1 MMEWLTE
8 KTLEQVLK
16 EKRAM
21 EAAAAAGI
29 KAKVAKLNALQ
40 KLEQEEL
47 KLKQKKD
54 RLMLEAE
61 LAEVKARN
69 QVLEEYEAGRK
80 VSKSPI
86 VSGNWGANRQSVN
99 YQATYNGIGLTI
111 PRGSGTYGWVQRNWT
126 LVEKSK
132 DKVNYKTEEDLEKID
147 SAGSKLPNSEILD
160 HEHKRR
166 IEEKFIELEAVAEH
180 QVYNQDEIETKVSAN
195 STMLMANDSKLVEQ
209 PRNECGQIIVRET
222 HQIAPQQEENV
233 RLREA
238 FRITE
243 PLEDARNGN
252 DINVDTKK
260 YPPSPTRNVRVEPKK
275 EKKKTK
281 RNKRDRTQSPCVSSR
296 KKTKDKAKYKKKRK
310 KNVPTSSSSA
320 DADSSSES
328 DNKSE
333 DSSNAG
339 KKKSRKKKLNGK
351 GESKGVK
358 SRSRNKNTASDHSDS
373 DLPRESSFETKGK
386 EKHKKKR
393 KRKEKYK
400 WPPPKFTKK
409 RTPKIPNGSRR
420 KRLSL
425 RKRYS
430 KCKRSS
436 RSKSISV
443 ERGSRSANRNR
454 TSRSNNRPSKGKKR
468 KIAEVATKKTRGSVS
483 PQKVVRGM
491 IDLEAGVKKRT
502 GITAVKKVAP
512 EGLW

>member
-29 KAKVAKLNALQ
+29 KAKEAKLNALQ

-238 FRITE
+238 FGITE

-252 DINVDTKK
+252 DINVDTEK
-260 YPPSPTRNVRVEPKK
+260 YPLVYTPSPSPTRNITAEAKK
-275 EKKKTK
+275 EKKKKTK
-281 RNKRDRTQSPCVSSR
+281 QNKRDRTQSPGVSSR

-310 KNVPTSSSSA
+310 K
-320 DADSSSES
+320 
-328 DNKSE
+328 
-333 DSSNAG
+333 
-339 KKKSRKKKLNGK
+339 
-351 GESKGVK
+351 
-358 SRSRNKNTASDHSDS
+358 
-373 DLPRESSFETKGK
+373 
-386 EKHKKKR
+386 
-393 KRKEKYK
+393 KEKYK

-409 RTPKIPNGSRR
+409 RTPKTPNGSRR
-420 KRLSL
+420 RRLSP

-430 KCKRSS
+430 KCKHSGR
-436 RSKSISV
+436 RKSISV

-454 TSRSNNRPSKGKKR
+454 RSRSNNRPSKGKTR
-468 KIAEVATKKTRGSVS
+468 KVAEVATKKTRGTVSRKSSNLDRSESRSQEKNRDNGSEEGCARRVVVKYNRSVAQN
-483 PQKVVRGM
+483 PVILIWIQ
-491 IDLEAGVKKRT
+491 IH
-502 GITAVKKVAP
+502 
-512 EGLW
+512 